1 MNYPLEKYHYYTY
14 RRADGAMVVK
24 AVSTYAGQNIFGK
37 AVCHPND
44 KFDLEKGKELAAARC
59 NEKVAE
65 RDFVEHRRSGMRLLI
80 FTIEQC
86 VSMVLWQHMKMMLSK
101 RRLKLERKSK
111 NFWVISN

>member
-37 AVCHPND
+37 AICHPND

-65 RDFVEHRRSGMRLLI
+65 KRLRRAQQKVAETADIYYKAMHKHSNMIAYREDAIEEKVKATAKVGELLG
-80 FTIEQC
+80 
-86 VSMVLWQHMKMMLSK
+86 
-101 RRLKLERKSK
+101 
-111 NFWVISN
+111 NF

>member
-24 AVSTYAGQNIFGK
+24 AVSTYAGINIFGK
-37 AVCHPND
+37 AICHPND

-65 RDFVEHRRSGMRLLI
+65 KRLRRAQGKLAEAADAYYRAMNKYNAMINYEDDAIS
-80 FTIEQC
+80 E
-86 VSMVLWQHMKMMLSK
+86 
-101 RRLKLERKSK
+101 KLEATKK
-111 NFWVISN
+111 VEELLGNF

>member
-24 AVSTYAGQNIFGK
+24 AVSTYAGVNIFGK

-65 RDFVEHRRSGMRLLI
+65 KRLRRAHHRAMRKYDAMVAYENDAIEEKVEARKKVKELLG
-80 FTIEQC
+80 
-86 VSMVLWQHMKMMLSK
+86 
-101 RRLKLERKSK
+101 
-111 NFWVISN
+111 NF

>member
-59 NEKVAE
+59 NKKVAE
-65 RDFVEHRRSGMRLLI
+65 KRLRRAQKKRDEAADIYHRAMCKYDDMVAYENDAIEETAKAREKVRELLG
-80 FTIEQC
+80 
-86 VSMVLWQHMKMMLSK
+86 
-101 RRLKLERKSK
+101 
-111 NFWVISN
+111 NF

>member
-1 MNYPLEKYHYYTY
+1 MNYPLEKYQYYTY

-37 AVCHPND
+37 AICHPND

-65 RDFVEHRRSGMRLLI
+65 KRLRRAIQKLNEADDIYYRAMNNYANMVAYKSDAIEEKIAAREKVGELLG
-80 FTIEQC
+80 
-86 VSMVLWQHMKMMLSK
+86 
-101 RRLKLERKSK
+101 
-111 NFWVISN
+111 NF

>member
-37 AVCHPND
+37 AICHPND

-65 RDFVEHRRSGMRLLI
+65 KRVRRARQKVIEAGNIYCKAEREYSNMVAYIRDA
-80 FTIEQC
+80 IEE
-86 VSMVLWQHMKMMLSK
+86 
-101 RRLKLERKSK
+101 KLEAEKK
-111 NFWVISN
+111 VKELLGNF

>member
-24 AVSTYAGQNIFGK
+24 AVSTYAGVNIFGK

-65 RDFVEHRRSGMRLLI
+65 KRLRRAQKKRNEAVDIYYRAMHKYDDMVAYENDALEETFEARKKVKELLG
-80 FTIEQC
+80 
-86 VSMVLWQHMKMMLSK
+86 
-101 RRLKLERKSK
+101 
-111 NFWVISN
+111 NF

>member
-65 RDFVEHRRSGMRLLI
+65 KRLRRAQKKRNEAADIYHREMRKYDDMVAYENDALEETFEARKKVKELLG
-80 FTIEQC
+80 
-86 VSMVLWQHMKMMLSK
+86 
-101 RRLKLERKSK
+101 
-111 NFWVISN
+111 NF

>member
-44 KFDLEKGKELAAARC
+44 EFDLEKGKELAAARC

-65 RDFVEHRRSGMRLLI
+65 KRFRRAKKKRNEGADIYHRAMRKYDDMIAYENDALEETFEARKKVKELLG
-80 FTIEQC
+80 
-86 VSMVLWQHMKMMLSK
+86 
-101 RRLKLERKSK
+101 
-111 NFWVISN
+111 NF

>member
-65 RDFVEHRRSGMRLLI
+65 KRLRRAQKKRDEAAAIYHRAMRKYDDMVAYENDALEEKFEARKKVKELLG
-80 FTIEQC
+80 
-86 VSMVLWQHMKMMLSK
+86 
-101 RRLKLERKSK
+101 
-111 NFWVISN
+111 NF